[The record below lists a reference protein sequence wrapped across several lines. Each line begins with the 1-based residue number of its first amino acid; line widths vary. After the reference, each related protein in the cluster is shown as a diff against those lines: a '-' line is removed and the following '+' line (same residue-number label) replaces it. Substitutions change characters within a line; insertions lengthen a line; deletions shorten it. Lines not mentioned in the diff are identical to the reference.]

1 MKSYDQRTGVT
12 PKPNEDE
19 VEGQIVLKKIEHFF
33 LLPKIILILEKR
45 QEYPNRSL
53 KQGRTTKNC

>member
-1 MKSYDQRTGVT
+1 VT